1 MKTTKPAPRL
11 SGGEAV
17 LEAHNLT
24 KIYAGSD
31 RPALSDLFL
40 NVTPGEVIG
49 LLGPNGA
56 GKTTAISILSTL
68 MTPSRGSVRI
78 AGMALAG
85 NTPKV
90 RGIIG
95 LVPQEVA
102 LYERLTPVEN
112 LRFFG
117 RLHGLGGERLE
128 RRIQAALALVAL
140 EPHAEKRIALF
151 SGGMQRR
158 CNLAAGL
165 LHRPRLLFCD
175 EPTVGIDAQS
185 RNLIL
190 ERLRKLASEGVSLIY
205 TTHYMEEA
213 QALCDRIVILDD
225 GRTITEGRPSDLL
238 AAATD
243 CRNLG
248 ELYLKLTGRELRD

>member
-1 MKTTKPAPRL
+1 MKTTTPGPR
-11 SGGEAV
+11 SSSGEAV
-17 LEAHNLT
+17 LETHDLT
-24 KIYAGSD
+24 KIYAGND

-40 NVTPGEVIG
+40 NVMPKEVVG

-68 MTPSRGSVRI
+68 MAPSRGSVRI
-78 AGMALAG
+78 AGMAVAG
-85 NTPKV
+85 NARKL

-117 RLHGLGGERLE
+117 RLHGIGGQRLE
-128 RRIQAALALVAL
+128 QRIQAALSLVAL
-140 EPHAEKRIALF
+140 EPHADKRIAHF
-151 SGGMQRR
+151 SGGMRRR

-190 ERLRKLASEGVSLIY
+190 ERLRKLAAEGMGLIY

-225 GRTITEGRPSDLL
+225 GRTVAQGRPADLL
-238 AAATD
+238 AAAPD